1 MIRYSTQPR
10 RLRVSALAA
19 VANPSYARVDTWNL
33 LDDACRHL
41 AEVDLAGLDK
51 THDVARVKRLLDR
64 IAAYERYWLYP
75 GAENLAIFRAHLDSL
90 STVRLTEEVSLAVR
104 LLSEYGDRAG
114 LFDTS
119 APLDDQ
125 ELVAQAKQQHF
136 YTVLLA
142 DDAPSTA
149 PDSLA
154 ECLRALRNPS
164 DDVQFE
170 ILVVP
175 SVEDAITA
183 VALNGEI
190 QAAIIRDDLPLRS
203 RDRLPLMNTLLGP
216 NEDADGVIPDR
227 ANDWVE
233 CGEWIRELRPHIDLY
248 LLTDE
253 SIAAGDDTE
262 PDVYD
267 RTFYRLNDVT
277 DLHSTVL
284 AGLRNRYATP
294 FFDALRAYAA
304 APVGQFHALPVA
316 RGASIFN
323 SRSLQD
329 MGEFYGRNIFMAET
343 STTSGGLDSL
353 LDPHGNI
360 KKAMDKA
367 AKTWNADHTY
377 FVTNGTSTAN
387 KIVVQSLTRPGD
399 IVLIDRNCHKSHH
412 YGLVLAGAYPLY
424 LDAYPLP
431 QFAIYGAVS
440 LRTIKQT
447 LLDLEAAGQLHRVR
461 MLLLTNCTFDGVVY
475 NPLQV
480 MQEVLA
486 IKPDI
491 CFLWDE
497 AWYAFATAVP
507 WARQRTAMVA
517 AERLEQMLASPDY
530 VEQYRKWA
538 ASMQGVDR
546 SEWIERELLPDP
558 ATARVRVYATHSTH
572 KSLSALRQASMIH
585 VRDQDFNAL
594 TRDAFGEAFLTHTST
609 SPNQQ
614 LLASLDLARRQV
626 DIEGFQLVRQ
636 VYDMAL
642 VFRHRVR
649 KDRLISKWFRIL
661 DESDLVPEEF
671 RASSVSSYREVRQGA
686 LAEWN
691 EAWRSDQFVLDATR
705 VTLFVGATGMNG
717 YDFREKILMERFGI
731 QINKT
736 SINSVLL
743 IFTIGV
749 TWSSVHYLLD
759 VLRRVATDFDRIQK
773 EASAADRALQRRHV
787 EEITEDLPHLPDF
800 SEFDVAFRPVDECN
814 FGDMRSAFYAG
825 YEESDREHVL
835 IGTAGRRLAEG
846 KNLVS
851 TTFVVPYPPGFPVLV
866 PGQVVSKEIVYFL
879 AQLDVKEIHGY
890 NPDLGLSVFTD
901 TALARMEAQRNAAT
915 AAVGSVT
922 AAFELPADA
931 SGVNGA
937 HKGRPGGAGGAGR
950 GVRGAHRPV
959 GYTAVD
965 ALDEGVPAGRGLVPA
980 TRTQRAERADD
991 GGDQH
996 PGHRSMLTARR
1007 ACSTN
1012 HVGASLGRGR

>member
-1 MIRYSTQPR
+1 MNRHSDHPR

-19 VANPSYARVDTWNL
+19 VANPSYTRVDTWNL

-41 AEVDLAGLDK
+41 AEVDLAGLDI
-51 THDVARVKRLLDR
+51 THDMARVKRLMDR
-64 IAAYERYWLYP
+64 ICAYERYWLYP
-75 GAENLAIFRAHLDSL
+75 GAENLATFRAHLESK
-90 STVRLTEEVSLAVR
+90 STVRLSEEVSLAVR

-119 APLDDQ
+119 APLADQ
-125 ELVAQAKQQHF
+125 ELVAQAKQQQF

-142 DDAPSTA
+142 DDAPTTA
-149 PDSLA
+149 PDCLA
-154 ECLRALRNPS
+154 ECLRALRCPS

-170 ILVVP
+170 LLVVP

-190 QAAIIRDDLPLRS
+190 QAAIIRHDLPLRS
-203 RDRLPLMNTLLGP
+203 RDRVPLMNTLLGA
-216 NEDADGVIPDR
+216 NDDAVVPDR

-253 SIAAGDDTE
+253 SIAAGSDDE

-284 AGLRNRYATP
+284 AGLRNRFATP

-316 RGASIFN
+316 RGDSIFN
-323 SRSLQD
+323 SKSLQD

-367 AKTWNADHTY
+367 ARTWHSNQTY

-431 QFAIYGAVS
+431 QFAIYGAVP
-440 LRTIKQT
+440 LRTIKKA

-461 MLLLTNCTFDGVVY
+461 MLLLTNCIFDGVVY
-475 NPLQV
+475 NPRRV
-480 MQEVLA
+480 MEEVLA

-497 AWYAFATAVP
+497 AWYGFATAVP
-507 WARQRTAMVA
+507 WARQRTAMVSA
-517 AERLEQMLASPDY
+517 DRLEQTLASPEY
-530 VEQYRKWA
+530 AEEYRNWS
-538 ASMQGVDR
+538 ASMEGVDR
-546 SEWIERELLPDP
+546 SEWVHRRLLPDP
-558 ATARVRVYATHSTH
+558 SRARVRVYATHSTH
-572 KSLSALRQASMIH
+572 KSLSAFRQASMVHI
-585 VRDQDFNAL
+585 RDQDFKAL
-594 TRDAFGEAFLTHTST
+594 TRDAFVEAFLTHTST

-626 DIEGFQLVRQ
+626 DIEGFELVRN
-636 VYDMAL
+636 VYNMAL

-649 KDRLISKWFRIL
+649 KDRLIGKWFRIL
-661 DESDLVPEEF
+661 DESDLVPDEF
-671 RASSVSSYREVRQGA
+671 RASCVSSYREVRQGA

-705 VTLFVGATGMNG
+705 VTLFIGKTGMNG

-759 VLRRVATDFDRIQK
+759 VLRRVAIDFDRELS
-773 EASAADRALQRRHV
+773 EASFADRRLQERHV

-800 SEFDVAFRPVDECN
+800 SEFDIAFRPVNACA
-814 FGDMRSAFYAG
+814 FGDTRSAFYAG
-825 YEESDREHVL
+825 YEESDREYVL

-846 KNLVS
+846 KTLVS

-890 NPDLGLSVFTD
+890 NPDLGLSVFTE
-901 TALARMEAQRNAAT
+901 TALARMEAQRNAAM
-915 AAVGSVT
+915 AAVGS
-922 AAFELPADA
+922 AFPAFEIPADA
-931 SGVNGA
+931 SSLSGVNGDRVA
-937 HKGRPGGAGGAGR
+937 R
-950 GVRGAHRPV
+950 
-959 GYTAVD
+959 AVAED
-965 ALDEGVPAGRGLVPA
+965 A
-980 TRTQRAERADD
+980 
-991 GGDQH
+991 
-996 PGHRSMLTARR
+996 
-1007 ACSTN
+1007 
-1012 HVGASLGRGR
+1012 

>member
-1 MIRYSTQPR
+1 MTRYTTQPR

-51 THDVARVKRLLDR
+51 THDVARVKRLMDR

-75 GAENLAIFRAHLDSL
+75 GAQNLAVFRAHLESL
-90 STVRLTEEVSLAVR
+90 STVRLTEEVSMAVR

-119 APLDDQ
+119 APLADQ
-125 ELVAQAKQQHF
+125 ELVAQAKQQQF

-142 DDAPSTA
+142 DDAPATA
-149 PDSLA
+149 PDCLA
-154 ECLRALRNPS
+154 ECLRTLRNPS

-216 NEDADGVIPDR
+216 NEDAGDVIPDR

-284 AGLRNRYATP
+284 AGLRNRYSTP

-323 SRSLQD
+323 SKSLQD

-367 AKTWNADHTY
+367 AHTWNSDHSY

-447 LLDLEAAGQLHRVR
+447 LLDLDAAGQLDRVR

-517 AERLEQMLASPDY
+517 AERLEQMLASPEY
-530 VEQYRKWA
+530 AAQYRDWA
-538 ASMQGVDR
+538 AEMERVQKEGDR
-546 SEWIERELLPDP
+546 SEWVDRRLLPDP
-558 ATARVRVYATHSTH
+558 ARARVRVYATHSTH

-636 VYDMAL
+636 TYDMAL

-649 KDRLISKWFRIL
+649 RDRLISKWFRIL

-705 VTLFVGATGMNG
+705 VTLFVGKTGMNG

-759 VLRRVATDFDRIQK
+759 VLRRVATDFDRA
-773 EASAADRALQRRHV
+773 ESAASVADRALHQRHV
-787 EEITEDLPHLPDF
+787 EEITQDLPHLPDF
-800 SEFDVAFRPVDECN
+800 SEFDVAFRPVDACI

-835 IGTAGRRLAEG
+835 IGMAGRRLAEG
-846 KNLVS
+846 KTLVS

-866 PGQVVSKEIVYFL
+866 PGQVVSKEIIYFL

-890 NPDLGLSVFTD
+890 NPDLGLSVFTEA
-901 TALARMEAQRNAAT
+901 ALARMEAQRSAAT
-915 AAVGSVT
+915 AAVGS
-922 AAFELPADA
+922 AFPAFELPSDA
-931 SGVNGA
+931 SGLNGA
-937 HKGRPGGAGGAGR
+937 LNGNSAAQ
-950 GVRGAHRPV
+950 
-959 GYTAVD
+959 AVSED
-965 ALDEGVPAGRGLVPA
+965 A
-980 TRTQRAERADD
+980 
-991 GGDQH
+991 
-996 PGHRSMLTARR
+996 
-1007 ACSTN
+1007 
-1012 HVGASLGRGR
+1012 

>member
-1 MIRYSTQPR
+1 MTRQGARPR

-19 VANPSYARVDTWNL
+19 VANPSYTRVDTWNM

-41 AEVDLAGLDK
+41 AEVDLAGHDK
-51 THDVARVKRLLDR
+51 THDLAVVKRLMDR
-64 IAAYERYWLYP
+64 IEAYERYWLYP
-75 GAENLAIFRAHLDSL
+75 GAANLATFRAHLEVL
-90 STVRLTEEVSLAVR
+90 STVRLAEEVSLATR
-104 LLSEYGDRAG
+104 LLSEYGDRTA

-119 APLDDQ
+119 APLADQ
-125 ELVAQAKQQHF
+125 ELVAQAKQQQF

-142 DDAPSTA
+142 DDSPPTA
-149 PDSLA
+149 PESLV
-154 ECLRALRNPS
+154 ECLRALRNPA

-170 ILVVP
+170 ILVAP

-190 QAAIIRDDLPLRS
+190 QAAIIRHDLPLRS
-203 RDRLPLMNTLLGP
+203 RDRVPLMNTLLGA
-216 NEDADGVIPDR
+216 NDDTTVSDR
-227 ANDWVE
+227 SHDWVE

-253 SIAAGDDTE
+253 SIAAGTDDQA
-262 PDVYD
+262 DVYD

-277 DLHSTVL
+277 DLHSTVI
-284 AGLRNRYATP
+284 AGLRNRFSTP

-323 SRSLQD
+323 SKSLQD

-367 AKTWNADHTY
+367 AVTWNANHTY

-412 YGLVLAGAYPLY
+412 YGLVLAGAYPRY
-424 LDAYPLP
+424 LESYALP
-431 QFAIYGAVS
+431 QFAIYGAVPLS
-440 LRTIKQT
+440 TIKKA
-447 LLDLEAAGQLHRVR
+447 LLELDEAGQLDKVR
-461 MLLLTNCTFDGVVY
+461 MLLLTNCIFDGVVY
-475 NPLQV
+475 NPRRV
-480 MQEVLA
+480 MEEVLA

-491 CFLWDE
+491 VFLWDE

-507 WARQRTAMVA
+507 WARQRTAMVSA
-517 AERLEQMLASPDY
+517 DRLEQMLASPEY
-530 VEQYRKWA
+530 REEYRKWRE
-538 ASMQGVDR
+538 SMEGVPR
-546 SEWIERELLPDP
+546 SEWVERQLMPDP
-558 ATARVRVYATHSTH
+558 DRARVRVYATHSTH
-572 KSLSALRQASMIH
+572 KSLSAFRQASMIH
-585 VRDQDFNAL
+585 IRDQDFNARA
-594 TRDAFGEAFLTHTST
+594 RDAFGEAFLTHTST

-661 DESDLVPEEF
+661 DESDLVPEEY
-671 RASSVSSYREVRQGA
+671 RASHVSSYREVRQGA
-686 LAEWN
+686 LDEWN
-691 EAWRSDQFVLDATR
+691 EAWRSDQFVLDPTR
-705 VTLFVGATGMNG
+705 VTLFLGKTGMNG
-717 YDFREKILMERFGI
+717 YDFREKILMDKFGI

-749 TWSSVHYLLD
+749 TWSSVHHLLD
-759 VLRRVATDFDRIQK
+759 VLRRTATDFDRIQK
-773 EASAADRALQRRHV
+773 AASAADWALHERRV

-800 SEFDVAFRPVDECN
+800 SQFDVAFRPDEN
-814 FGDMRSAFYAG
+814 SVFGDTRSAFYAG
-825 YEESDREHVL
+825 YEESDREYVL
-835 IGTAGRRLAEG
+835 IGTAGRRIAEG
-846 KNLVS
+846 KTLVS

-890 NPDLGLSVFTD
+890 NHELGLSVFT
-901 TALARMEAQRNAAT
+901 Q
-915 AAVGSVT
+915 
-922 AAFELPADA
+922 
-931 SGVNGA
+931 
-937 HKGRPGGAGGAGR
+937 
-950 GVRGAHRPV
+950 
-959 GYTAVD
+959 D
-965 ALDEGVPAGRGLVPA
+965 ALQRLETKRSAVASVSSNGNGSEPTGSEQTLVANEHTVPV
-980 TRTQRAERADD
+980 
-991 GGDQH
+991 
-996 PGHRSMLTARR
+996 
-1007 ACSTN
+1007 N
-1012 HVGASLGRGR
+1012 

>member
-1 MIRYSTQPR
+1 MNRDGSHPR

-19 VANPSYARVDTWNL
+19 VANPSYTRLDTWNL

-41 AEVDLAGLDK
+41 SEVDRAGLGID
-51 THDVARVKRLLDR
+51 HDVSRVRRLMDR
-64 IAAYERYWLYP
+64 LAAYERYWLYP
-75 GAENLAIFRAHLDSL
+75 GAHHLATFHEHLEAL
-90 STVRLTEEVSLAVR
+90 STVRLAEEVSLAVR

-119 APLDDQ
+119 APLAEQ
-125 ELVAQAKQQHF
+125 ELVAQAKRQQF

-149 PDSLA
+149 PDCLA
-154 ECLRALRNPS
+154 ECLQALRNPS
-164 DDVQFE
+164 DDVQYE
-170 ILVVP
+170 LLVVT
-175 SVEDAITA
+175 SIEDAITA

-190 QAAIIRDDLPLRS
+190 QAAIIRHDLPLRS
-203 RDRLPLMNTLLGP
+203 HDRVPLMNTLLGAAGDDVVTK
-216 NEDADGVIPDR
+216 DAQ
-227 ANDWVE
+227 DWVE
-233 CGEWIRELRPHIDLY
+233 CAQWIRELRPHIDLY

-253 SIAAGDDTE
+253 SIAADTQDE
-262 PDVYD
+262 ADVYD

-277 DLHSTVL
+277 DLNSTVL
-284 AGLRNRYATP
+284 AGLKNRFATP
-294 FFDALRAYAA
+294 FFDALCAYAA

-323 SRSLQD
+323 SKSLQD

-360 KKAMDKA
+360 KTAMDKA
-367 AKTWNADHTY
+367 AVTWNANHTY
-377 FVTNGTSTAN
+377 FSTNGTSTAN
-387 KIVVQSLTRPGD
+387 KIVVQALTRPGD

-431 QFAIYGAVS
+431 EYAIYGAVS
-440 LRTIKQT
+440 LHTIKKA
-447 LLDLEAAGQLHRVR
+447 LLDLEAAGQLQRVR

-475 NPLQV
+475 NPRRV
-480 MQEVLA
+480 MEEVLA

-507 WARQRTAMVA
+507 WARQRTAMVS
-517 AERLEQMLASPDY
+517 AERLEQMLASPEY
-530 VEQYRKWA
+530 AAEYRDWA
-538 ASMQGVDR
+538 ASMEGVDR
-546 SEWIERELLPDP
+546 SEWVDRRLLPDP
-558 ATARVRVYATHSTH
+558 GRARVRVYATHSTH
-572 KSLSALRQASMIH
+572 KSLSAFRQASMIH

-594 TRDAFGEAFLTHTST
+594 TRDEFAEAFLTHTST

-626 DIEGFQLVRQ
+626 DIEGFELVRN
-636 VYDMAL
+636 VYNMAL

-661 DESDLVPEEF
+661 DESDLVPREF
-671 RASSVSSYREVRQGA
+671 RASAVSSTASIRQGA

-691 EAWRSDQFVLDATR
+691 EAWRSDQFVLDPTR
-705 VTLFVGATGMNG
+705 ATLFIGKTGMNG
-717 YDFREKILMERFGI
+717 YDFREKILMDRFGI

-759 VLRRVATDFDRIQK
+759 VLRRIATDFERSQ
-773 EASAADRALQRRHV
+773 SAFGKDDLALQRRRV

-800 SEFDVAFRPVDECN
+800 SEFDMAFRPVDACM

-835 IGTAGRRLAEG
+835 IGSAGRRLAEG
-846 KNLVS
+846 KTLVS

-866 PGQVVSKEIVYFL
+866 PGQVVSKDIVYFL

-890 NPDLGLSVFTD
+890 NPDLGLSVFTEA
-901 TALARMEAQRNAAT
+901 ALARIEAQRNAAT
-915 AAVGSVT
+915 AALGS
-922 AAFELPADA
+922 AFPAFEIPSDA
-931 SGVNGA
+931 SSLSGALNGNRNA
-937 HKGRPGGAGGAGR
+937 R
-950 GVRGAHRPV
+950 
-959 GYTAVD
+959 AVTED
-965 ALDEGVPAGRGLVPA
+965 A
-980 TRTQRAERADD
+980 
-991 GGDQH
+991 
-996 PGHRSMLTARR
+996 
-1007 ACSTN
+1007 
-1012 HVGASLGRGR
+1012 

>member
-75 GAENLAIFRAHLDSL
+75 GAENLAIFRAHLESL

-915 AAVGSVT
+915 AAV
-922 AAFELPADA
+922 
-931 SGVNGA
+931 
-937 HKGRPGGAGGAGR
+937 
-950 GVRGAHRPV
+950 
-959 GYTAVD
+959 
-965 ALDEGVPAGRGLVPA
+965 
-980 TRTQRAERADD
+980 
-991 GGDQH
+991 
-996 PGHRSMLTARR
+996 
-1007 ACSTN
+1007 
-1012 HVGASLGRGR
+1012 

>member
-51 THDVARVKRLLDR
+51 THDVARVKRLMDR

-75 GAENLAIFRAHLDSL
+75 GAENLAVFRAHLESL

-154 ECLRALRNPS
+154 ECLRALRCPS

-216 NEDADGVIPDR
+216 NEDADGLIPDR

-253 SIAAGDDTE
+253 SIAAGDDSE

-447 LLDLEAAGQLHRVR
+447 LLDLEAAGQLDRVR

-517 AERLEQMLASPDY
+517 AERLEHMLASPEY
-530 VEQYRKWA
+530 VEEYRKWA
-538 ASMQGVDR
+538 ASMDGVDR
-546 SEWIERELLPDP
+546 SEWIERELMPDP
-558 ATARVRVYATHSTH
+558 ASARVRVYATHSTH

-585 VRDQDFNAL
+585 VRDEDFNAL

-671 RASSVSSYREVRQGA
+671 RESSVSSYREVRQGA

-759 VLRRVATDFDRIQK
+759 VLRRVAIDFDRTEK
-773 EASAADRALQRRHV
+773 AASVADRALQQRHV

-825 YEESDREHVL
+825 YEEADREHVL
-835 IGTAGRRLAEG
+835 IGMAGRRLAEG
-846 KNLVS
+846 KTLVS

-890 NPDLGLSVFTD
+890 NPDLGLSVFTE
-901 TALARMEAQRNAAT
+901 TALARMEAQRNAAA

-931 SGVNGA
+931 SVASGMNGA
-937 HKGRPGGAGGAGR
+937 RNGA
-950 GVRGAHRPV
+950 P
-959 GYTAVD
+959 AVPS
-965 ALDEGVPAGRGLVPA
+965 V
-980 TRTQRAERADD
+980 ADN
-991 GGDQH
+991 
-996 PGHRSMLTARR
+996 T
-1007 ACSTN
+1007 
-1012 HVGASLGRGR
+1012 

>member
-75 GAENLAIFRAHLDSL
+75 GAENLAIFRAHLESL

-922 AAFELPADA
+922 
-931 SGVNGA
+931 
-937 HKGRPGGAGGAGR
+937 
-950 GVRGAHRPV
+950 
-959 GYTAVD
+959 
-965 ALDEGVPAGRGLVPA
+965 
-980 TRTQRAERADD
+980 
-991 GGDQH
+991 
-996 PGHRSMLTARR
+996 
-1007 ACSTN
+1007 
-1012 HVGASLGRGR
+1012 

>member
-1 MIRYSTQPR
+1 MDRDGRRPR

-19 VANPSYARVDTWNL
+19 VANPSYSRLDTWNL
-33 LDDACRHL
+33 LDDACHQLTVVNR
-41 AEVDLAGLDK
+41 AGLDT
-51 THDVARVKRLLDR
+51 THEVARVKRLLKR
-64 IAAYERYWLYP
+64 LAAYERYWLYP
-75 GAENLAIFRAHLDSL
+75 GAENLEAFRSYLDNLATVSL
-90 STVRLTEEVSLAVR
+90 ADEVSLAVR
-104 LLSEYGDRAG
+104 LLSEYGDRAA

-119 APLDDQ
+119 GSLADQ
-125 ELVAQAKQQHF
+125 ELVARAKEQQF

-142 DDAPSTA
+142 DDSPTTA
-149 PDSLA
+149 PESLA
-154 ECLRALRNPS
+154 ECLRALRDPS
-164 DDVQFE
+164 DDVQIE
-170 ILVVP
+170 LLVVT

-190 QAAIIRDDLPLRS
+190 QAAIIRHDLPLRS
-203 RDRLPLMNTLLGP
+203 RDRVPLMTTLLGA
-216 NEDADGVIPDR
+216 NDDVVATDR
-227 ANDWVE
+227 THDWVE

-253 SIAAGDDTE
+253 SIAAETE
-262 PDVYD
+262 DEPNVYD

-277 DLHSTVL
+277 DLYSTVL
-284 AGLRNRYATP
+284 AGIRNRFATP

-323 SRSLQD
+323 SKSLHD

-343 STTSGGLDSL
+343 SSTSGGLDSL
-353 LDPHGNI
+353 LDPHGAI
-360 KKAMDKA
+360 RAAMDKA
-367 AKTWNADHTY
+367 AVTWNANSTY

-387 KIVVQSLTRPGD
+387 KIVVQALTRPGD

-424 LDAYPLP
+424 LDAYPLQP
-431 QFAIYGAVS
+431 FAIYGAVS
-440 LRTIKQT
+440 LETIKQA
-447 LLDLEAAGQLHRVR
+447 LLDLEAVGQLDRVR

-475 NPLQV
+475 NPRRV
-480 MQEVLA
+480 MEEVLA

-517 AERLEQMLASPDY
+517 AEQLESMLSSPAY
-530 VEQYRKWA
+530 AEEYRKWT
-538 ASMQGVDR
+538 ASMEGVER
-546 SEWIERELLPDP
+546 AEWVNHRLLPDP
-558 ATARVRVYATHSTH
+558 HRARIRVYATHSTH

-585 VRDQDFNAL
+585 IRDQDFAAQS
-594 TRDAFGEAFLTHTST
+594 RDAFAEAFLTHTST

-626 DIEGFQLVRQ
+626 DIEGFEMVRY

-649 KDRLISKWFRIL
+649 KDRLIGKWFRIL
-661 DESDLVPEEF
+661 DESDLVPDEF
-671 RASSVSSYREVRQGA
+671 RLSKVSSYRQVRQGA

-691 EAWRSDQFVLDATR
+691 EAWRSDQFVLDPTR
-705 VTLFVGATGMNG
+705 VTLFIGKTGMNG
-717 YDFREKILMERFGI
+717 YEFREKILMNRFGI

-759 VLRRVATDFDRIQK
+759 ALRRVAADFERTQ
-773 EASAADRALQRRHV
+773 SAAGKEDRTLHERRV
-787 EEITEDLPHLPDF
+787 EEITEDLPALPDF
-800 SEFDVAFRPVDECN
+800 SEFDSAFRPEGTCS

-825 YEESDREHVL
+825 YEDSDREHVQL
-835 IGTAGRRLAEG
+835 GAAGRRLVEG
-846 KNLVS
+846 KPLVS

-866 PGQVVSKEIVYFL
+866 PGQVISKDILYFL
-879 AQLDVKEIHGY
+879 AEIDVKEIHGY
-890 NPDLGLSVFTD
+890 NPELGLSVFTEA
-901 TALARMEAQRNAAT
+901 ALQRMAT
-915 AAVGSVT
+915 TRRAV
-922 AAFELPADA
+922 AEA
-931 SGVNGA
+931 SGNGRA
-937 HKGRPGGAGGAGR
+937 SE
-950 GVRGAHRPV
+950 V
-959 GYTAVD
+959 AV
-965 ALDEGVPAGRGLVPA
+965 AS
-980 TRTQRAERADD
+980 TRA
-991 GGDQH
+991 
-996 PGHRSMLTARR
+996 
-1007 ACSTN
+1007 
-1012 HVGASLGRGR
+1012 VLG

>member
-1 MIRYSTQPR
+1 MNRDSARPR

-19 VANPSYARVDTWNL
+19 VANPSYTRLDTWNL

-41 AEVDLAGLDK
+41 AEVHRAGLDVN
-51 THDVARVKRLLDR
+51 HDVCRVRRLMDR
-64 IAAYERYWLYP
+64 LGAYERYWLYP
-75 GAENLAIFRAHLDSL
+75 GADNLATFRAHLERL
-90 STVRLTEEVSLAVR
+90 STVRLAEEVSLAVR

-119 APLDDQ
+119 APLAEQ
-125 ELVAQAKQQHF
+125 ELVAQAKQQQF

-142 DDAPSTA
+142 DDAPATA

-164 DDVQFE
+164 DEVQFE
-170 ILVVP
+170 LLVVA
-175 SVEDAITA
+175 SIEDAITA

-190 QAAIIRDDLPLRS
+190 QAAIIRHDLPLRS
-203 RDRLPLMNTLLGP
+203 RDRVPLMNTLLGAAT
-216 NEDADGVIPDR
+216 DDVAAADTQ
-227 ANDWVE
+227 DWVE
-233 CGEWIRELRPHIDLY
+233 CAEWIRELRPHIDLY

-253 SIAAGDDTE
+253 SIAAETEDE

-277 DLHSTVL
+277 DLNSTVL
-284 AGLRNRYATP
+284 AGLRNRFATP

-323 SRSLQD
+323 SKSLQD

-360 KKAMDKA
+360 RAAMDKA
-367 AKTWNADHTY
+367 AVTWNANHTY

-387 KIVVQSLTRPGD
+387 KIVVQALTRPGD

-424 LDAYPLP
+424 LDAYPLA
-431 QFAIYGAVS
+431 QYAIYGAVS
-440 LRTIKQT
+440 LHTIKKA
-447 LLDLEAAGQLHRVR
+447 LLDLDAAGQLHRVR

-475 NPLQV
+475 NPRRV
-480 MQEVLA
+480 MEEVLA

-507 WARQRTAMVA
+507 WARQRTAMVS
-517 AERLEQMLASPDY
+517 AERLEQMLSSPEY
-530 VEQYRKWA
+530 AAEYRDWC
-538 ASMQGVDR
+538 ASMEGIDR
-546 SEWIERELLPDP
+546 SEWLDHRLLPDP
-558 ATARVRVYATHSTH
+558 DRARVRVYATHSTH
-572 KSLSALRQASMIH
+572 KSLSAFRQASMIH
-585 VRDQDFNAL
+585 IRDQDFKAL
-594 TRDAFGEAFLTHTST
+594 TRDEFAEAFLTHTST

-626 DIEGFQLVRQ
+626 DIEGFEMVRH
-636 VYDMAL
+636 VYNMAL
-642 VFRHRVR
+642 IFRHRVR

-661 DESDLVPEEF
+661 DESDLVPDEF
-671 RASSVSSYREVRQGA
+671 RASSVSSYRQVRQGA

-705 VTLFVGATGMNG
+705 VTLFVGKTGMNG
-717 YDFREKILMERFGI
+717 YDFREKILMDRFGI

-759 VLRRVATDFDRIQK
+759 VLRRIATDFDRSQSGGGK
-773 EASAADRALQRRHV
+773 DDRALQQRRV

-800 SEFDVAFRPVDECN
+800 SEFDVAFRPDDASS

-835 IGTAGRRLAEG
+835 IGMAGRRLAEG
-846 KNLVS
+846 RTLVS

-890 NPDLGLSVFTD
+890 NPDLGLSVFTEA
-901 TALARMEAQRNAAT
+901 ALARMEAQRNAAT
-915 AAVGSVT
+915 AAVGSAFPV
-922 AAFELPADA
+922 FELPADA
-931 SGVNGA
+931 SALNGDSV
-937 HKGRPGGAGGAGR
+937 
-950 GVRGAHRPV
+950 VR
-959 GYTAVD
+959 AVAED
-965 ALDEGVPAGRGLVPA
+965 A
-980 TRTQRAERADD
+980 
-991 GGDQH
+991 
-996 PGHRSMLTARR
+996 
-1007 ACSTN
+1007 
-1012 HVGASLGRGR
+1012 

>member
-1 MIRYSTQPR
+1 MNRDSARTR

-19 VANPSYARVDTWNL
+19 VANPSYTRVDTWNL

-51 THDVARVKRLLDR
+51 AHDLAKVKRLMDR
-64 IAAYERYWLYP
+64 IGAYERYWLYP
-75 GAENLAIFRAHLDSL
+75 GAANLAIFRAHLDSL
-90 STVRLTEEVSLAVR
+90 STVRLAEEVSLAVR
-104 LLSEYGDRAG
+104 LLSEYGDRTA
-114 LFDTS
+114 LFDLS
-119 APLDDQ
+119 APLADQ
-125 ELVAQAKQQHF
+125 ELVAQAKQQQF

-142 DDAPSTA
+142 DDAPCTA
-149 PDSLA
+149 PDCLA
-154 ECLRALRNPS
+154 DALRQLRNAAE
-164 DDVQFE
+164 DIQVE
-170 ILVVP
+170 ILLAP

-190 QAAIIRDDLPLRS
+190 QAAIIRHDLPLRS
-203 RDRLPLMNTLLGP
+203 RDRVPLMNTLLGA
-216 NEDADGVIPDR
+216 NDDESSAVSDR
-227 ANDWVE
+227 SHDWVE

-253 SIAAGDDTE
+253 SIAAGNDDE

-277 DLHSTVL
+277 DLHSTVI
-284 AGLRNRYATP
+284 AGLRNRFSTP
-294 FFDALRAYAA
+294 FFDALRAYAS
-304 APVGQFHALPVA
+304 APVGQFHALPIA

-323 SRSLQD
+323 SKSLQD

-367 AKTWNADHTY
+367 AVTWNANHTY

-412 YGLVLAGAYPLY
+412 YGLVLAGAYPRY
-424 LDAYPLP
+424 LESYALP
-431 QFAIYGAVS
+431 QFAIYGAVPLS
-440 LRTIKQT
+440 TIKKA
-447 LLDLEAAGQLHRVR
+447 LLDLEATGHLDKVR
-461 MLLLTNCTFDGVVY
+461 MLLLTNCIFDGVVY
-475 NPLQV
+475 NPRRV
-480 MQEVLA
+480 MEEVLA

-491 CFLWDE
+491 VFLWDE

-507 WARQRTAMVA
+507 WARQRTAMVS
-517 AERLEQMLASPDY
+517 AERLEQMLASPEY
-530 VEQYRKWA
+530 AEEYRNWQ
-538 ASMQGVDR
+538 ASMEGVPR
-546 SEWIERELLPDP
+546 SEWADHRLLPDP
-558 ATARVRVYATHSTH
+558 TKARVRVYATHSTH
-572 KSLSALRQASMIH
+572 KSLSAFRQASMIH
-585 VRDQDFNAL
+585 IRDQDFNAL
-594 TRDAFGEAFLTHTST
+594 ARDAFGEAFLTHTST

-636 VYDMAL
+636 TYDMAL

-661 DESDLVPEEF
+661 DESDLVPEEY
-671 RASSVSSYREVRQGA
+671 RASHVSSYREVRQGA
-686 LAEWN
+686 LDEWN
-691 EAWRSDQFVLDATR
+691 EAWRSDQFVLDPTR
-705 VTLFVGATGMNG
+705 VTLFLGKTGMNG
-717 YDFREKILMERFGI
+717 YDFREKILMDRFGI

-749 TWSSVHYLLD
+749 TWSSVHHLLD
-759 VLRRVATDFDRIQK
+759 VLRRVATDFDRTQAA
-773 EASAADRALQRRHV
+773 ASAADWKLHERRV

-800 SEFDVAFRPVDECN
+800 SQFDVAFRPDEGSVY
-814 FGDMRSAFYAG
+814 GDTRSAFYAG
-825 YEESDREHVL
+825 YEEKDREYVL
-835 IGTAGRRLAEG
+835 IGTAGRRIAEG
-846 KNLVS
+846 KTLVS

-890 NPDLGLSVFTD
+890 NHELGLSVFTQE
-901 TALARMEAQRNAAT
+901 ALTRMEAAR
-915 AAVGSVT
+915 AAVTHAAKVSGNGSSG
-922 AAFELPADA
+922 PARA
-931 SGVNGA
+931 PEAPLVANEHTVQVN
-937 HKGRPGGAGGAGR
+937 
-950 GVRGAHRPV
+950 
-959 GYTAVD
+959 
-965 ALDEGVPAGRGLVPA
+965 
-980 TRTQRAERADD
+980 
-991 GGDQH
+991 
-996 PGHRSMLTARR
+996 
-1007 ACSTN
+1007 
-1012 HVGASLGRGR
+1012 

>member
-1 MIRYSTQPR
+1 MDRDSARPR

-19 VANPSYARVDTWNL
+19 VANPSHTRLDTWNL

-51 THDVARVKRLLDR
+51 THDMCRVQRLMNRL
-64 IAAYERYWLYP
+64 AAYERYWLYP
-75 GAENLAIFRAHLDSL
+75 GAANLATFRAHLDSL
-90 STVRLTEEVSLAVR
+90 STVRLAEEVSLAVR

-119 APLDDQ
+119 APLAEQ
-125 ELVAQAKQQHF
+125 ELVAQAKQQQF

-142 DDAPSTA
+142 DDAPATA

-154 ECLRALRNPS
+154 ECLRALRRPS
-164 DDVQFE
+164 DNVQYE
-170 ILVVP
+170 LLVVG
-175 SVEDAITA
+175 SIEDAITA

-190 QAAIIRDDLPLRS
+190 QAAIIRHDLPLRS
-203 RDRLPLMNTLLGP
+203 RDRVPLMNTLLGP
-216 NEDADGVIPDR
+216 AGDDVVVRDTQ
-227 ANDWVE
+227 DWVE
-233 CGEWIRELRPHIDLY
+233 CAEWIRELRPHIDLY

-253 SIAAGDDTE
+253 SIAAETEDE

-277 DLHSTVL
+277 DLNSTIL
-284 AGLRNRYATP
+284 GGLRNRFSTP
-294 FFDALRAYAA
+294 FFDALCAYAA

-323 SRSLQD
+323 SKTLQD

-360 KKAMDKA
+360 KAAMDKA
-367 AKTWNADHTY
+367 AVTWNSNHTY

-387 KIVVQSLTRPGD
+387 KIVVQALTRPGD

-431 QFAIYGAVS
+431 EYAIYGAVS
-440 LRTIKQT
+440 LHTIKQA

-475 NPLQV
+475 NPRRV
-480 MQEVLA
+480 MEEVLA

-507 WARQRTAMVA
+507 WARQRTAMIS
-517 AERLEQMLASPDY
+517 AERLEQMLASPEY
-530 VEQYRKWA
+530 AGQYRDWA
-538 ASMQGVDR
+538 AEMEGVDR
-546 SEWIERELLPDP
+546 SEWVQRRLLPDP
-558 ATARVRVYATHSTH
+558 ARARVRVYATHSTH
-572 KSLSALRQASMIH
+572 KSLSAFRQASMVH
-585 VRDQDFNAL
+585 VRDQDFKAL
-594 TRDAFGEAFLTHTST
+594 TRDAFAEAFLTHTST

-626 DIEGFQLVRQ
+626 DIEGFELVRN
-636 VYDMAL
+636 VYNMSL

-649 KDRLISKWFRIL
+649 KDRLIGKWFRIL
-661 DESDLVPEEF
+661 DESDLVPDEF
-671 RASSVSSYREVRQGA
+671 RASSVSSYRQVRQGA

-705 VTLFVGATGMNG
+705 VTLFIGKTGMNG
-717 YDFREKILMERFGI
+717 YDFREKILMDRFGI

-759 VLRRVATDFDRIQK
+759 VLRRIATDFERSESIGGK
-773 EASAADRALQRRHV
+773 EDRALQQRRV

-800 SEFDVAFRPVDECN
+800 SEFDVAFRPVDACT

-835 IGTAGRRLAEG
+835 IGMAGRRLAEG
-846 KNLVS
+846 KTLVS

-901 TALARMEAQRNAAT
+901 AALARMEAQRNAAT
-915 AAVGSVT
+915 AAVGS
-922 AAFELPADA
+922 AFPAFELPPNGPAA
-931 SGVNGA
+931 SARNGGSVAQPVN
-937 HKGRPGGAGGAGR
+937 
-950 GVRGAHRPV
+950 
-959 GYTAVD
+959 
-965 ALDEGVPAGRGLVPA
+965 
-980 TRTQRAERADD
+980 ERA
-991 GGDQH
+991 
-996 PGHRSMLTARR
+996 
-1007 ACSTN
+1007 
-1012 HVGASLGRGR
+1012 

>member
-1 MIRYSTQPR
+1 P
-10 RLRVSALAA
+10 LA
-19 VANPSYARVDTWNL
+19 
-33 LDDACRHL
+33 
-41 AEVDLAGLDK
+41 
-51 THDVARVKRLLDR
+51 
-64 IAAYERYWLYP
+64 
-75 GAENLAIFRAHLDSL
+75 
-90 STVRLTEEVSLAVR
+90 
-104 LLSEYGDRAG
+104 
-114 LFDTS
+114 
-119 APLDDQ
+119 DQ
-125 ELVAQAKQQHF
+125 ELVAQAKKQHF

-142 DDAPSTA
+142 DDAPATA
-149 PDSLA
+149 PDCLA

-170 ILVVP
+170 ILVAP
-175 SVEDAITA
+175 SVEDAIAA

-203 RDRLPLMNTLLGP
+203 RDRLPLMNTLLGA
-216 NEDADGVIPDR
+216 NEDVDIPDR

-277 DLHSTVL
+277 DLYSTVL
-284 AGLRNRYATP
+284 AGLRNRFSTP

-323 SRSLQD
+323 SKSLQD

-367 AKTWNADHTY
+367 AHTWNSNHTY

-507 WARQRTAMVA
+507 WARQRTAMVS
-517 AERLEQMLASPDY
+517 AERLEQMLASPEY
-530 VEQYRKWA
+530 AAEYRKWA
-538 ASMQGVDR
+538 AEMERVQNGGDRSDWVDR
-546 SEWIERELLPDP
+546 PLLPDP
-558 ATARVRVYATHSTH
+558 AKARVRVYATHSTH

-594 TRDAFGEAFLTHTST
+594 NRDAFGEAFLTHTST

-636 VYDMAL
+636 TYDMAL

-649 KDRLISKWFRIL
+649 RDRLISKWFRIL

-705 VTLFVGATGMNG
+705 VTLFVGKTGMNG

-759 VLRRVATDFDRIQK
+759 VLRRVATDFDRA
-773 EASAADRALQRRHV
+773 ENAASVADRALQERHV
-787 EEITEDLPHLPDF
+787 EEITQDLPHLPDF
-800 SEFDVAFRPVDECN
+800 SEFDVAFRPVDACV

-835 IGTAGRRLAEG
+835 IGMAGRRLAEG
-846 KNLVS
+846 KTLVS

-866 PGQVVSKEIVYFL
+866 PGQVVSKEIIYFL

-890 NPDLGLSVFTD
+890 NPDLGLSVFTES
-901 TALARMEAQRNAAT
+901 ALARMEAQRNAAL
-915 AAVGSVT
+915 AAVGT
-922 AAFELPADA
+922 AYPSFELPSDA
-931 SGVNGA
+931 TGMNGA
-937 HKGRPGGAGGAGR
+937 RNGDRA
-950 GVRGAHRPV
+950 
-959 GYTAVD
+959 AVSED
-965 ALDEGVPAGRGLVPA
+965 A
-980 TRTQRAERADD
+980 
-991 GGDQH
+991 
-996 PGHRSMLTARR
+996 
-1007 ACSTN
+1007 
-1012 HVGASLGRGR
+1012 

>member
-51 THDVARVKRLLDR
+51 THDVARVKRLMDR

-75 GAENLAIFRAHLDSL
+75 GAENLAVFRAHLESL

-154 ECLRALRNPS
+154 ECLRALRCPS

-253 SIAAGDDTE
+253 SIAAGDDSE

-447 LLDLEAAGQLHRVR
+447 LLDLEAAGQLDRVR

-517 AERLEQMLASPDY
+517 AERLEHMLASPEY
-530 VEQYRKWA
+530 VEEYRKWA
-538 ASMQGVDR
+538 ASMDGVDR
-546 SEWIERELLPDP
+546 SEWIERELMPDP
-558 ATARVRVYATHSTH
+558 ASARVRVYATHSTH

-585 VRDQDFNAL
+585 VRDEDFNAL

-671 RASSVSSYREVRQGA
+671 RESSVSSYREVRQGA

-759 VLRRVATDFDRIQK
+759 VLRRVAIDFDRTEK
-773 EASAADRALQRRHV
+773 AASVADRALQQRHV

-825 YEESDREHVL
+825 YEEADREHVL
-835 IGTAGRRLAEG
+835 IGMAGRRLAEG
-846 KNLVS
+846 KTLVS

-890 NPDLGLSVFTD
+890 NPDLGLSVFTE
-901 TALARMEAQRNAAT
+901 TALARMEAQRNAAA

-931 SGVNGA
+931 SGMNGA
-937 HKGRPGGAGGAGR
+937 RNGA
-950 GVRGAHRPV
+950 P
-959 GYTAVD
+959 AVPS
-965 ALDEGVPAGRGLVPA
+965 V
-980 TRTQRAERADD
+980 ADN
-991 GGDQH
+991 
-996 PGHRSMLTARR
+996 T
-1007 ACSTN
+1007 
-1012 HVGASLGRGR
+1012 

>member
-1 MIRYSTQPR
+1 MNPYSAHPR

-19 VANPSYARVDTWNL
+19 VANPSYARIDTWNM

-41 AEVDLAGLDK
+41 AEVDLAGLEK
-51 THDVARVKRLLDR
+51 AHEVARVKRLMDR

-75 GAENLAIFRAHLDSL
+75 GAQNLATFRAHLEAL

-119 APLDDQ
+119 APLADQ
-125 ELVAQAKQQHF
+125 ELVARARQQQF

-142 DDAPSTA
+142 DDAPETA
-149 PDSLA
+149 PESLA
-154 ECLRALRNPS
+154 ECLRELRDPS

-170 ILVVP
+170 LLVVP

-203 RDRLPLMNTLLGP
+203 RDRVPLMNTLLGP
-216 NEDADGVIPDR
+216 NEDAEGVVIPDR

-284 AGLRNRYATP
+284 AGLRNRFATP

-323 SRSLQD
+323 SKSLQD

-360 KKAMDKA
+360 RKAMDKA
-367 AKTWNADHTY
+367 ARTWNSDHTY

-431 QFAIYGAVS
+431 EFAIYGAVS
-440 LRTIKQT
+440 LRTIKKT

-475 NPLQV
+475 NPLRV

-507 WARQRTAMVA
+507 WARQRTAMVSA
-517 AERLEQMLASPDY
+517 QHLEQMLAAPKY
-530 VEQYRKWA
+530 AEEYRDWV
-538 ASMQGVDR
+538 ASMDGVPR
-546 SEWIERELLPDP
+546 SEWLDRRLLPDP
-558 ATARVRVYATHSTH
+558 ARARVRVYATHSTH

-636 VYDMAL
+636 TYDMAL

-671 RASSVSSYREVRQGA
+671 RASSVSSYRQVRQGA

-705 VTLFVGATGMNG
+705 VTLFIGKTGMNG

-759 VLRRVATDFDRIQK
+759 VLRRIATDLDRS
-773 EASAADRALQRRHV
+773 ESAASVADRALQRRHV

-800 SEFDVAFRPVDECN
+800 SEFDVAFQPVDGCM

-846 KNLVS
+846 KTLVS

-866 PGQVVSKEIVYFL
+866 PGQVVSKEIIYFL

-890 NPDLGLSVFTD
+890 NPDLGLSVFTEE
-901 TALARMEAQRNAAT
+901 ALARMEAQRNAAM
-915 AAVGSVT
+915 AAVGS
-922 AAFELPADA
+922 AYPPFELPADA
-931 SGVNGA
+931 SGLNGA
-937 HKGRPGGAGGAGR
+937 SNGDGAARVVTEGA
-950 GVRGAHRPV
+950 
-959 GYTAVD
+959 
-965 ALDEGVPAGRGLVPA
+965 
-980 TRTQRAERADD
+980 
-991 GGDQH
+991 
-996 PGHRSMLTARR
+996 
-1007 ACSTN
+1007 
-1012 HVGASLGRGR
+1012 